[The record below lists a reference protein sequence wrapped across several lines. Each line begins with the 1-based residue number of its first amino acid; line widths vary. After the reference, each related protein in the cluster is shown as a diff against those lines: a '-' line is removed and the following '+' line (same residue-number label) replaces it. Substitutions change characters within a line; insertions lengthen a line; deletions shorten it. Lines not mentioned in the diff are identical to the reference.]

1 MKIEDLLGTTAGSML
16 NVQNLNVIVAPE
28 DKKNLDGQIVVIPT
42 DGTGGTDK
50 DVVNP
55 GIEYGD
61 NGQAKWSPPLQQQ
74 LSVIKGAVGTT
85 TDDPTIEPTNQEKD
99 ELVSA
104 RNDTGSNSNSAVAAV
119 NADIESN
126 DNIDSDSI
134 LSRLKELAAI
144 AVKKANPSSTNN
156 IAKFLTR
163 NFPSD

>member
-1 MKIEDLLGTTAGSML
+1 MRIEDLLGTTTGSML

-42 DGTGGTDK
+42 DGQGGMDK

-61 NGQAKWSPPLQQQ
+61 DGRAKWSPPLQQQ

-85 TDDPTIEPTNQEKD
+85 TDDTTVEPTNLEKD
-99 ELVSA
+99 ELVAA

-126 DNIDSDSI
+126 ESDI
-134 LSRLKELAAI
+134 LKRLKELAAV
-144 AVKKANPSSTNN
+144 AVKNTKSSSTNN
-156 IAKFLTR
+156 VAKFLTR
-163 NFPSD
+163 NFPSE

>member
-1 MKIEDLLGTTAGSML
+1 MRIEDLLGTTTGSML

-42 DGTGGTDK
+42 DGQGGMDK

-61 NGQAKWSPPLQQQ
+61 DGRAKWSPPLQQQ

-85 TDDPTIEPTNQEKD
+85 TDDTTVEPTNLEKD

-126 DNIDSDSI
+126 ESDI
-134 LSRLKELAAI
+134 LKRLKELAAV
-144 AVKKANPSSTNN
+144 AVKNTKSSSTNN
-156 IAKFLTR
+156 VAKFLTR
-163 NFPSD
+163 NFPSE

>member
-1 MKIEDLLGTTAGSML
+1 MKIEDLLGNAPGSML
-16 NVQNLNVIVAPE
+16 NVQTLNVIVAPE
-28 DKKNLDGQIVVIPT
+28 DKQSLDGQIVVVPT
-42 DGTGGTDK
+42 DGGMDK

-61 NGQAKWSPPLQQQ
+61 DGHAKWSPPLQQQ

-119 NADIESN
+119 NADIDANNSQEN
-126 DNIDSDSI
+126 DI
-134 LSRLKELAAI
+134 LARLKELAAI
-144 AVKKANPSSTNN
+144 AVKKTNSGSTNN

-163 NFPSD
+163 NFPSE